1 MALAGM
7 FNEVNAQKARG
18 DDMNKW
24 SVAARRE
31 GLDREASEASK
42 VAAAAAESGA
52 AVEPMAAPK
61 YLTLEMRREQ
71 AAAKEAAWAATF
83 GVGGRCLSRDLCEGT
98 VRYIGLVE
106 HDPKPELG
114 RTWMGVQWDDA
125 DRGKH
130 DGVVKGKRYFETSDG
145 LASASFVKPRAL
157 TLVQE
162 VEVADPDLDDD
173 APEIGAA
180 LDAAAAGPSAIGENA
195 RDVAMALFSGQ
206 M

>member
-1 MALAGM
+1 MALQGM

-31 GLDREASEASK
+31 GLERDASEASK
-42 VAAAAAESGA
+42 VAAAAAESGEVA
-52 AVEPMAAPK
+52 KPMAAPK

-71 AAAKEAAWAATF
+71 TAAKEAAWAATF

-98 VRYIGLVE
+98 VLYIGLVE

-130 DGVVKGKRYFETSDG
+130 DGLVKGKRYFDTSGG

-162 VEVADPDLDDD
+162 VEVPNPDLDDD

-180 LDAAAAGPSAIGENA
+180 LDAAAAGPSAVGENA